1 MSAVAAPAMSVG
13 PASGWGGLLRRRRR
27 HPRQHGSRLWLIAVA
42 VWVAV
47 ILGQI
52 ALSGAALRVCQG
64 TSEALRQQVSLHI

>member
-13 PASGWGGLLRRRRR
+13 PASGWGGLLRRPR
-27 HPRQHGSRLWLIAVA
+27 PRQPGSQLWLIAVA